1 MKFLYL
7 FLFFS
12 FTLGTFF
19 SQVQSPIIQ
28 NFTNKVYGK
37 NSNPE
42 IYCVVQGN
50 DNLIFAGTS
59 NGVLVFNG
67 AQWKFVGV
75 KKGSYV
81 TSITKSTSGK
91 IFLGALGEFGEL
103 KKLENGSY
111 KFHSY
116 LKNSNFVEPVW
127 RTHCQNETVYFQT
140 DSKIYCFKN
149 GKKIKEILPKT
160 SFHLS
165 FITENRIFVRQR
177 EKGLY
182 EIVNNTL
189 KLVDSNQKMCEN
201 GLFALFQTNKKLSYF
216 FRDDFSSNPLESS
229 IYGGI
234 KLQDGNYALNTLAHG
249 IYILN
254 PNFETILHYD
264 KSNGLK
270 DNDVKSIFQGSD
282 GNLWLATNNGLSYV
296 EYKTDISYYNE
307 VQGVEGDFQDAYKQ
321 NANLYFAG
329 SKGIFL
335 KNSNGI
341 QQLNLD
347 FPCWQFF
354 SHQNKLFVASS
365 GGIFEIIGK
374 KVILKAKGDFNN
386 IVFFDDQIIATGP
399 NGISFLDTN
408 FKFSKTVDLFLNR
421 TLRIVEDKN
430 QKELWIGTIKS
441 GLIRLDAKGEI
452 TLFDNFDGLE
462 ISWIKPL
469 INFDNSLVFATSDG
483 LQRFVDE
490 NEVKKS
496 LPDSLK
502 NNPDF
507 YRGFFEPSGRDI
519 EISDQFLFRKQK
531 IVVVSNELKI
541 SKNDNFY
548 NSAYSYLNFGRI
560 NSVKEINQDVY
571 LCTSEGI
578 VVLENDKKPY
588 MVNFK
593 LILQEVSSKNKKLS
607 LRTNPEMDFNKNDIT
622 LKFNAANFLFG
633 TRVLYR
639 YKLVGLDDNWS
650 VLSNDS
656 KIHFSNLIEGT
667 YIVKIQAVN
676 SFNEESNIISYT
688 FTIYAPW
695 YRTIYAYIA
704 YLLILVFAFYFSI
717 KLSKKRLKKKN
728 DELEVIVKERTREIA
743 HQKEEIE
750 EKHKEITDSINY
762 AERIQNA
769 LMMND
774 EHWKEFAK
782 EHFILFKPRDVV
794 SGDFYWTYQNEDVAI
809 WAVADCT
816 GHGVP
821 GAFMSMLGIGF
832 LNEIVIEGKNWEPR
846 EILNLLRQKIIKA
859 LEQKGSTEERK
870 DGMDI
875 SLCCWDKKKNV
886 IKFSGANNPLILI
899 TQNEEKAI
907 SLNDE
912 KMIILKNHFLVTVSA
927 DKMPVG
933 KYVQEEKDF
942 TQKEFILDKE
952 DVFYSFSDGFQDQ
965 FGGADGKKFMIKRFK
980 QMLLK
985 NVNTPFFEQEKEFE
999 SEFNSWIKEGN
1010 TEQIDD
1016 VCVVGVRLIN

>member
-1 MKFLYL
+1 MKFLFRFLL
-7 FLFFS
+7 FALS
-12 FTLGTFF
+12 LGTCF

-50 DNLIFAGTS
+50 DNLIVAGTS
-59 NGVLVFNG
+59 NGVLIFNG
-67 AQWKFVGV
+67 TQWKFVGV

-81 TSITKSTSGK
+81 TSITKSKSGK
-91 IFLGALGEFGEL
+91 IFLGALGDFGEL

-111 KFHSY
+111 KFQSY

-149 GKKIKEILPKT
+149 GKKVKEILPKT

-165 FITENRIFVRQR
+165 FSSENRVFVRQR
-177 EKGLY
+177 DKGLY
-182 EIVNNTL
+182 EIINNEL
-189 KLVDSNQKMCEN
+189 KLVDSNQKIREN
-201 GLFALFQTNKKLSYF
+201 GLFALFQTNKKLKYF
-216 FRDDFSSNPLESS
+216 FRDDFSQNPIESS

-234 KLQDGNYALNTLAHG
+234 KLQDGNYALNTLTSG

-254 PNFETILHYD
+254 PNFEIILHYD

-282 GNLWLATNNGLSYV
+282 GNLWLATNNGLSYI
-296 EYKTDISYYNE
+296 EYKTDISYYSE
-307 VQGVEGDFQDAYKQ
+307 IHGLEGDFQDVFRQ
-321 NANLYFAG
+321 NTDLYFAS
-329 SKGIFL
+329 SKGVFI
-335 KNSNGI
+335 KNTSSTK
-341 QQLNLD
+341 QLNLN

-354 SHQNKLFVASS
+354 SHQNRLFVASS
-365 GGIFEIIGK
+365 GGIFEIQDD

-386 IVFFDDQIIATGP
+386 IVFFNNEIIASGP
-399 NGISFLDTN
+399 NGISFFDVN
-408 FKFSKTVDLFLNR
+408 FKFIKTIDLFLNR
-421 TLRIVEDKN
+421 TLKITEDKN
-430 QKELWIGTIKS
+430 QHELWIGTIKS
-441 GLIRLDAKGEI
+441 GLIRLDSKGEL
-452 TLFDNFDGLE
+452 TLYDNFDGLE

-469 INFDNSLVFATSDG
+469 INFDNSIVFATSDG
-483 LQRFVDE
+483 LQHFVSE

-502 NNPDF
+502 KNPDF
-507 YRGFFEPSGRDI
+507 YRGFFEPIGRDT
-519 EISDQFLFRKQK
+519 EISDQFLFRNQK
-531 IVVVSNELKI
+531 MFVVSNELKI
-541 SKNDNFY
+541 SKNDDFY
-548 NSAYSYLNFGRI
+548 NSSYSYLNFGRI
-560 NSVKEINQDVY
+560 NSVKNIDKDIY

-578 VVLENDKKPY
+578 VVLENDKKSY
-588 MVNFK
+588 KGNFK
-593 LILQEVSSKNKKLS
+593 LILQEVNSKDKKLS
-607 LRTNPEMDFNKNDIT
+607 LITSSEIAYKKNDIT

-633 TRVLYR
+633 THVLYR
-639 YKLVGLDDNWS
+639 YKLEGQDENWS
-650 VLSNDS
+650 VLTRDS

-667 YIVKIQAVN
+667 YTIKVQAVN

-688 FTIYAPW
+688 FIINAPW

-704 YLLILVFAFYFSI
+704 YFLILVFAFYFSI

-728 DELEVIVKERTREIA
+728 DELEIIVKERTREIA

-774 EHWKEFAK
+774 EHWKEFAM

-794 SGDFYWTYQNEDVAI
+794 SGDFYWTYQNENYAI
-809 WAVADCT
+809 WTVADCT

-832 LNEIVIEGKNWEPR
+832 LNEIVIEGKNYEPKD
-846 EILNLLRQKIIKA
+846 ILNLLRQKIIKA
-859 LEQKGSTEERK
+859 LEQKGSNEERK

-875 SLCCWDKKKNV
+875 SLCCWDKQKNT

-899 TQNEEKAI
+899 TQNEEKAL
-907 SLNDE
+907 SLKDE
-912 KMIILKNHFLVTVSA
+912 KMIAMKNHFLVTLSA

-933 KYVQEEKDF
+933 KYVQEEKSF
-942 TQKEFILDKE
+942 TQKEFILDK
-952 DVFYSFSDGFQDQ
+952 DDIFYSFSDGFQDQ

-980 QMLLK
+980 QLLLK
-985 NVNTPFFEQEKEFE
+985 NVNTPLSEQEKEFE
-999 SEFNSWIKEGN
+999 SEFNSWLKEGN

-1016 VCVVGVRLIN
+1016 VCVVGVKLLN